1 MRARIKFRA
10 TLAGSSDPRRIRVA
24 RNILE
29 ENHKK
34 NVAFFATIKATVKIT
49 EPADNAIV
57 TVKCGSGYVRVEYS
71 VVKAAGYKWSY

>member
-10 TLAGSSDPRRIRVA
+10 TLAGSSDPRRIRAA

-34 NVAFFATIKATVKIT
+34 NVTFFATIKATVEIT
-49 EPADNAIV
+49 EPSNNTIV
-57 TVKCGSGYVRVEYS
+57 TVKCGNGYVRVEYS
-71 VVKAAGYKWSY
+71 IAKAAGYKWSY